1 MMKKTMVLG
10 ATPNPARYAYR
21 AAHMLVENN
30 FEIVPVGIKTGV
42 VAGEKILDLK
52 LKPVMND
59 IHTITLYIGPVN
71 QPQWYDYMLSINPRR
86 VIFNPGTENRILE
99 NLVEN
104 QGIEVLRACTLVML
118 SVGNY

>member
-1 MMKKTMVLG
+1 MKKTMVLG

-99 NLVEN
+99 NLAEN